1 MEQASRAERRFQTQ
15 VAIARQVRIDRQHNA
30 FSPRFIEPGRFRKR
44 AAMDCG
50 NPRCGVCGN
59 PRRIGRSDPLTLK
72 EVVHRQVLR
81 DEIAQLF
88 ARADRAEA

>member
-1 MEQASRAERRFQTQ
+1 MEQTSRAWRRFQTQ

-50 NPRCGVCGN
+50 NPRCGLCGN
-59 PRRIGRSDPLTLK
+59 PRRTGSGHPLTLK
-72 EVVHRQVLR
+72 EVAHRQVLR

-88 ARADRAEA
+88 APTDRADA

>member
-1 MEQASRAERRFQTQ
+1 LEPTSRAWRRFQTQ
-15 VAIARQVRIDRQHNA
+15 VAIARQVRIDRQKNA
-30 FSPRFIEPGRFRKR
+30 ISPRFVEPGRFRKR

-59 PRRIGRSDPLTLK
+59 PRRTGNGNPLTLK
-72 EVVHRQVLR
+72 EVAHRQVLR

-88 ARADRAEA
+88 APTE